1 MGVKGA
7 KSGYIK
13 LFLMYI
19 VVFILRF
26 FLLMNI
32 KKKTTKNIITFS
44 ITFSAII
51 ALILTI
57 NQLSEG
63 KFGYIIVHIEFLA
76 VFVLYFLF
84 VLLLVAFL
92 FAISMCEYAYDYK
105 ANLMLK
111 KLDTQFK
118 NEPKCKKSRERALNM
133 REFSCY
139 FYMHMQ
145 FIPIIFLAIFFAV
158 AEINKIAN
166 TTRVEVIAT
175 IYTARILLWK
185 KNGGDYRE
193 RIDLDFP
200 DEKEDEI
207 INNVTEDA
215 EKGADEEMHRPIS
228 CGYFIDCRTVSELKK
243 GTKSLQNKCI
253 LIPVEMR
260 MNSACLRM
268 NMNGFLRFGENNC
281 IVKKAFK

>member
-243 GTKSLQNKCI
+243 RHKKLAKQMHPDSGGNADEFSMLENEYERI
-253 LIPVEMR
+253 LKIW
-260 MNSACLRM
+260 
-268 NMNGFLRFGENNC
+268 GE
-281 IVKKAFK
+281 